1 MIDNLEI
8 GKVYYVKTSGCECTH
23 WLFKKDVVSPRTN
36 CRAIT
41 SCRYCM
47 CLDNDYIN
55 RRGNASHL
63 CIDDDIRDL
72 RIANRNYI
80 VIWNRIFNDNVEL
93 V

>member
-8 GKVYYVKTSGCECTH
+8 GKVYYVEVDGDGLDH
-23 WLFKKDVVSPRTN
+23 WLFKKDVADHRTHVN
-36 CRAIT
+36 AIT

-47 CLDNDYIN
+47 CLDISHRNN
-55 RRGNASHL
+55 GGASYL
-63 CIDDDIRDL
+63 CSDSDIRDL

-80 VIWNRIFNDNVEL
+80 ALWNKTFNDNIEL

>member
-8 GKVYYVKTSGCECTH
+8 GKVYYVVTTNRDHSH

-36 CRAIT
+36 CDALT
-41 SCRYCM
+41 TCRYCM
-47 CLDNDYIN
+47 CLDNDYTN
-55 RRGNASHL
+55 RRGDASHL
-63 CIDDDIRDL
+63 CIDSDIRDL

-80 VIWNRIFNDNVEL
+80 ALWNKTFNDNIEL